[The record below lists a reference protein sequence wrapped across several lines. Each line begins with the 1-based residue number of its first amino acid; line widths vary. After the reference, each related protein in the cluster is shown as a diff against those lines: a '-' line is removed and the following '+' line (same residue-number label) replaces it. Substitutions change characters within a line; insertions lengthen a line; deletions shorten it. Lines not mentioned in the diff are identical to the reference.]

1 MQLQRTRPDLS
12 KTEQVHHLL
21 TQIKKHLWLGL
32 DAEAEKLAAELARLQ
47 PGATKIEPPDTD

>member
-1 MQLQRTRPDLS
+1 LS